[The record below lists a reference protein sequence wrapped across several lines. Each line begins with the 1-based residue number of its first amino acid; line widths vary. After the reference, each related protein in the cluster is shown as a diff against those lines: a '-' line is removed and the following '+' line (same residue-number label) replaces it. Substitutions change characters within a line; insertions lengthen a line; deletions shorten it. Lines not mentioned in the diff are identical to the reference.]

1 MVGETESVSGSG
13 SGSDRSDRGGRRGPW
28 TAAGVIGLAL
38 LAGLGYALGVPV
50 LRNAIRP
57 AGPSV
62 PGLPGMSIA
71 EEIRGHALEV
81 FAVVWLF
88 FLGASI
94 GSFLNVVIYRVPR
107 GMTLFGHS
115 QCPRCGHAIRGRHN
129 VPVLGWFLLN
139 GRCYDCGQPIAR
151 RYPTVEAI
159 CGAMFVGLAFIELV
173 SGGMNLPARPPS
185 VFRGIAWIVLDPQ
198 GDLLAIYAYHCVLLS
213 ILFSWAWIAHDG
225 GRVPAGYTLFAFAL
239 ILAGPLAAPDAHPVP
254 AWGSV
259 PGASRGADLLNR
271 TRSFGDGIV
280 GGAVGYA
287 VGFLV
292 WRYAAGGRRDERRRD
307 ESASMGLIGAAFGWQ
322 ATCSVALLAVPI
334 TALPCGARRLR
345 AAPSTPASGFPV
357 WLAALAHLV
366 VWRASGSIPIWPSDG
381 APWFAFPIAV
391 VAAAWGL
398 GEIPRSEDAP

>member
-1 MVGETESVSGSG
+1 
-13 SGSDRSDRGGRRGPW
+13 
-28 TAAGVIGLAL
+28 
-38 LAGLGYALGVPV
+38 
-50 LRNAIRP
+50 
-57 AGPSV
+57 
-62 PGLPGMSIA
+62 MSIA

-173 SGGMNLPARPPS
+173 SGGMNLPARPPN

-239 ILAGPLAAPDAHPVP
+239 ILAGPLAAPDA
-254 AWGSV
+254 
-259 PGASRGADLLNR
+259 
-271 TRSFGDGIV
+271 
-280 GGAVGYA
+280 
-287 VGFLV
+287 
-292 WRYAAGGRRDERRRD
+292 
-307 ESASMGLIGAAFGWQ
+307 
-322 ATCSVALLAVPI
+322 
-334 TALPCGARRLR
+334 
-345 AAPSTPASGFPV
+345 
-357 WLAALAHLV
+357 
-366 VWRASGSIPIWPSDG
+366 
-381 APWFAFPIAV
+381 
-391 VAAAWGL
+391 
-398 GEIPRSEDAP
+398 